1 MGTATPVLTADA
13 ARTTDA
19 ARTKDAARTAGS
31 AKAKDE
37 FFAARMYLFHITG
50 FPQQPGVLPGHVS
63 APAGARL
70 DVWPTDP
77 ASEQHIPGPG
87 PERLLLSTPHFSLAN
102 SGNRTLHAPKRSWKV
117 TLGQGHGAGPG
128 THLAGM
134 ARINLKSMYN
144 DPSQMREALAWR
156 LFRGAG
162 VPAARHTYAKLAFD
176 ATYYGLFSVIEQVD
190 KHFLKDHFGDNDR
203 GHLYKAYCGDVG
215 CATLEH
221 RTGRG
226 GDDSGRQ
233 YFKAAPDDRTYRLK
247 SAQGDETYDDLAQFI
262 RAING
267 VGLPGGDK
275 KFGTDAFRESVDA
288 IMNAPAFLR
297 WAAVN
302 LLLGSWDNYYATP
315 SNYYL
320 YNSGRLG
327 AEDDV
332 RHAPYFTFIPW
343 DYDNCLGIDYFGTK
357 WQYTDI
363 LDWPSN
369 TEAYWRHHARSRI
382 PLVQNLLRN
391 GHYRQYYL
399 DYLEYLLDGQFN
411 TGAVAGLIA
420 ADSGAGLW
428 GRVRQAAYLESAT
441 PYGPP
446 FTGRQFT
453 NDEVYRAGCLQN
465 ELRHGQEKADG
476 IINYVRMRYDSARQ
490 QLERMRAATPRGTA
504 ADFPAIMEPLPRT
517 P

>member
-1 MGTATPVLTADA
+1 M
-13 ARTTDA
+13 
-19 ARTKDAARTAGS
+19 
-31 AKAKDE
+31 
-37 FFAARMYLFHITG
+37 
-50 FPQQPGVLPGHVS
+50 
-63 APAGARL
+63 
-70 DVWPTDP
+70 
-77 ASEQHIPGPG
+77 
-87 PERLLLSTPHFSLAN
+87 
-102 SGNRTLHAPKRSWKV
+102 
-117 TLGQGHGAGPG
+117 
-128 THLAGM
+128 
-134 ARINLKSMYN
+134 
-144 DPSQMREALAWR
+144 
-156 LFRGAG
+156 
-162 VPAARHTYAKLAFD
+162 
-176 ATYYGLFSVIEQVD
+176 
-190 KHFLKDHFGDNDR
+190 
-203 GHLYKAYCGDVG
+203 
-215 CATLEH
+215 
-221 RTGRG
+221 
-226 GDDSGRQ
+226 
-233 YFKAAPDDRTYRLK
+233 
-247 SAQGDETYDDLAQFI
+247 
-262 RAING
+262 
-267 VGLPGGDK
+267 GLPGGDK

-327 AEDDV
+327 AEDDF

-343 DYDNCLGIDYFGTK
+343 DYDNCLGIDYFGTR

-369 TEAYWRHHARSRI
+369 TGAYWRHHARSRI

-399 DYLEYLLDGQFN
+399 DYLEYLLDTQFN
-411 TGAVAGLIA
+411 TGAFARLIA
-420 ADSGAGLW
+420 ADSGTGLW

-476 IINYVRMRYDSARQ
+476 IMNYVRMRYDSARQ
-490 QLERMRAATPRGTA
+490 QLERLRAATPRGNA
-504 ADFPAIMEPLPRT
+504 AGFPAIMEPLPRT